1 MSTVV
6 NGVGEILQRCREEG
20 RAALVGYL
28 PVGFPTVEGSL
39 EAMRVLVEAGCD
51 IVLVCAPSLANAI
64 LDWAFENQPAI
75 TAAERATEGSARKRP

>member
-39 EAMRVLVEAGCD
+39 EAMRVLVEAGCSTWP
-51 IVLVCAPSLANAI
+51 I
-64 LDWAFENQPAI
+64 AI
-75 TAAERATEGSARKRP
+75 TRSRASCSSGASSARPAMERQTRRR

>member
-28 PVGFPTVEGSL
+28 PVGFPTGGGSL
-39 EAMRVLVEAGCD
+39 EAMRVIVEAGCD
-51 IVLVCAPSLANAI
+51 IVEGGVPYSDPLM
-64 LDWAFENQPAI
+64 DWPVI
-75 TAAERATEGSARKRP
+75 

>member
-28 PVGFPTVEGSL
+28 PVGFPTVEGSH
-39 EAMRVLVEAGCD
+39 
-51 IVLVCAPSLANAI
+51 
-64 LDWAFENQPAI
+64 
-75 TAAERATEGSARKRP
+75 SARTSATQPIGTCTSGWWPQSGQAVSRRSTSAPVVSYSVQQ